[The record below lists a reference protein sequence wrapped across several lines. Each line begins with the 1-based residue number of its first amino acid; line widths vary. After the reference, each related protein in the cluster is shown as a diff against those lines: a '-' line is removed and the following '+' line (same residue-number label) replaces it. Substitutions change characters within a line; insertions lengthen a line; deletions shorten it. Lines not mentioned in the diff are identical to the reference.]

1 MYARVFGRRTVS
13 SASRGLRSF
22 GTMFGDHCPL
32 VITPAQLHNLKNDP
46 NVQERDLV
54 VLDAS
59 WHMPNSPRKADEE
72 YLARHIPSSRFLN
85 IDRVASSN
93 PLNLPHMMPD
103 PKTFATSCCKDMA
116 TRPDF
121 NEPVSDLLSS
131 GARYFS
137 LNTCCHVSL
146 C

>member
-1 MYARVFGRRTVS
+1 MYARRAVS

-46 NVQERDLV
+46 NVHERDLI

-59 WHMPNSPRKADEE
+59 WHMPNSPRNADQE

-85 IDRVASSN
+85 IDRVASPH
-93 PLNLPHMMPD
+93 PLNLAHMMPD
-103 PKTFATSCCKDMA
+103 PKTFATACCKDMVIC
-116 TRPDF
+116 PDCD
-121 NEPVSDLLSS
+121 EPVSDLLLS
-131 GARYFS
+131 GARYFP
-137 LNTCCHVSL
+137 LDTCCHVSFYW
-146 C
+146 